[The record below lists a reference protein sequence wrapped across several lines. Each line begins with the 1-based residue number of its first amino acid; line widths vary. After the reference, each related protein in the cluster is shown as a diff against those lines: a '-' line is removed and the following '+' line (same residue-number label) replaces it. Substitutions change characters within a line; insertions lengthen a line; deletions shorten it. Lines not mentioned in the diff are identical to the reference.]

1 MRNWT
6 KEEIKRYLGEDH
18 GCWITYST
26 DDQVRNGAAS
36 GGTTS
41 QILVNLLDRGLIDG
55 ALVWKMVLGG
65 DHPTTEALIATTRE
79 QVLEARGS
87 KYAAVRYARDGLPL
101 IESFEGRLAV
111 VTVPCDASY
120 LRRKM
125 HSDPA
130 LADKIVCILTLFCGH
145 NSEPGLTEMV
155 VRQHGLEWGKLD
167 HFRHRTGLW
176 RGEMS
181 FGDGEGIEVSVPT
194 KKFTHYQNL
203 HFFSERKCL
212 NCVDHYGFDGD
223 ICTGDIWS
231 RKEKSSEHKPTLVVA
246 KTERGRALWEQAR
259 ENVTAREVD
268 SSYVV
273 NGNSRGMTFHYNVTA
288 RARVG
293 KLFGIHI
300 RDKLHL
306 PVTTLDLAAAFIC
319 LFNFSISRHHKSKR
333 WVPRIPFFLIR
344 IYVYLFK
351 GLQQLNLLF
360 YRPFPPSPKVAIVGA
375 TLTGNRGAEAMLVTT
390 IGRVRDFAPDVR
402 FVVMTY
408 YPGLDRKLCKDLDVE
423 VVSATPWSLVTRF
436 LPFSIADRISRLFG
450 ARLPRW
456 LLPRGPRELSEASV
470 LLDIAGV
477 SFCDGREKFLPFNF
491 LNNWPAMLFGVPVVK
506 LSQAMGS
513 FNGALVRHTAR
524 FVLRRCERVFA
535 RGDVSLTHCR
545 ELGLSDRVE
554 TATDIA
560 FSFREA
566 DSLTVEN
573 EQDIEDLVKRARS
586 LSGSRGTIAIAISA
600 VVHQKSLEKGT
611 NYVAET
617 SKVVRLLLDE
627 GFNVIVM
634 PNAIRSDT
642 DKLHNND
649 LPVLAGIRRALADS
663 PSDRLLVVE
672 ADINTAGL
680 RRILKI
686 ADVLIASRFHSMIAG
701 LALEM
706 PVMVVGWGHKYEE
719 VLSQFGCA
727 EWAVGHSSLES
738 EALVQR
744 VLEFW
749 EQREP
754 IRAKVRDNL
763 ESVRRASLHQ
773 FEWLAEF
780 LRPDLSVQVD
790 DCDE

>member
-6 KEEIKRYLGEDH
+6 QEEIKRYLGDDH

-26 DDQVRNGAAS
+26 DDQVRDGAAS

-41 QILVNLLDRGLIDG
+41 QILVNLLDKGLIDG
-55 ALVWKMVLGG
+55 ALVWKMVLGEE
-65 DHPTTEALIATTRE
+65 HPTTEALIATTRE

-87 KYAAVRYARDGLPL
+87 KYAAVHYARDGLPL

-125 HSDPA
+125 RSDPA

-145 NSEPGLTEMV
+145 NSEPDLTEMV
-155 VRQHGLEWGKLD
+155 VHQHGLEWKKLD
-167 HFRHRTGLW
+167 HFRHRSGPW

-181 FGDGEGIEVSVPT
+181 FGDGQGKEVKVPT

-203 HFFSERKCL
+203 HFYSERKCL
-212 NCVDHYGFDGD
+212 SCVDHYGFDGD
-223 ICTGDIWS
+223 ICTGDIWY
-231 RKEKSSEHKPTLVVA
+231 SSEKFSERKPTLVVA
-246 KTERGRALWEQAR
+246 KTERGRAFWEQAS
-259 ENVTAREVD
+259 ENVEARDAD

-273 NGNSRGMTFHYNVTA
+273 SGNSRGMTFHYNVTA

-300 RDKLHL
+300 NDKLHL
-306 PVTTLDLAAAFIC
+306 PVTTLDLATAFIC
-319 LFNFSISRHHKSKR
+319 LFNFRISRHDKWKR
-333 WVPRIPFFLIR
+333 WIPRIPFFLIQ

-351 GLQQLNLLF
+351 GLQQLNLFF
-360 YRPFPPSPKVAIVGA
+360 YRPFPACQKVAIVGA

-390 IGRVRDFAPDVR
+390 IGRVREFAPDVR
-402 FVVMTY
+402 FVVMSY
-408 YPGLDRKLCKDLDVE
+408 YPGRDRKLCKDLDVE
-423 VVSATPWSLVTRF
+423 VVSATPWSLLTQF
-436 LPFSIADRISRLFG
+436 LPLSIADRISRFFG

-470 LLDIAGV
+470 LLDIEGV
-477 SFCDGREKFLPFNF
+477 SFCDGREQFLPFNL
-491 LNNWPAMLFGVPVVK
+491 LNSWPAMLFGVPVVK

-535 RGDVSLTHCR
+535 RGDVSLAHCR
-545 ELGLSDRVE
+545 DLGLGDRVGS
-554 TATDIA
+554 AADVA
-560 FSFREA
+560 FSFRDA

-573 EQDIEDLVKRARS
+573 EQDVEAMVGAAHS
-586 LSGSRGTIAIAISA
+586 LGGNRGTIAMTISS
-600 VVHQKSLEKGT
+600 VVHQRSLRTGM

-627 GFNVIVM
+627 GFNVMMM
-634 PNAIRSDT
+634 PNATRSGT

-649 LPVLAGIRRALADS
+649 LPVLAEIKRELADS
-663 PSDRLLVVE
+663 PGDRLLIVE

-686 ADVLIASRFHSMIAG
+686 ADVLVASRFHSMVAG
-701 LALEM
+701 LALKM

-727 EWAVGHSSLES
+727 EWAADHSSLDS

-749 EQREP
+749 EQRER
-754 IRAKVRDNL
+754 IRGEVRDNL
-763 ESVRRASLHQ
+763 ERVRQASQHQ
-773 FEWLAEF
+773 FDWLSEF
-780 LRPDLSVQVD
+780 LRPDLSVQVED
-790 DCDE
+790 RDE